1 MAVPRQFVINGD
13 SEVLGLCCFLQ
24 SMAMNIIGRLN
35 DVAFICDPD
44 VFTLVWIEQHLPVLF
59 PFLKLVEVCLL
70 PLSVLMTLYHS
81 IQ

>member
-24 SMAMNIIGRLN
+24 SMAMNIIGRLK
-35 DVAFICDPD
+35 DVVLVCDPD

-59 PFLKLVEVCLL
+59 PFLKLVEVCL
-70 PLSVLMTLYHS
+70 
-81 IQ
+81 

>member
-35 DVAFICDPD
+35 DLSLVCDPD
-44 VFTLVWIEQHLPVLF
+44 VFTLVWIEQHLPVFF
-59 PFLKLVEVCLL
+59 PFLKLVEVCL
-70 PLSVLMTLYHS
+70 
-81 IQ
+81 

>member
-1 MAVPRQFVINGD
+1 MAVLGQFVINGD

-35 DVAFICDPD
+35 DVGLICDPD

-59 PFLKLVEVCLL
+59 PFLKLVEVCL
-70 PLSVLMTLYHS
+70 
-81 IQ
+81 